1 SRQGVDAASR
11 RGVILALRRRLCPGV
26 LAVAVLMAAG
36 PRSEDPDWPCPQR
49 LVPRLTAAAY
59 WSGPLDTEGD
69 WRADPEIVAL
79 VRRLAPRRVSAEA
92 GLAEIEDFAKTATVD
107 RPRRLALVF
116 RGL

>member
-69 WRADPEIVAL
+69 WRADPGDRARLGAL
-79 VRRLAPRRVSAEA
+79 RPPRLLPH
-92 GLAEIEDFAKTATVD
+92 T
-107 RPRRLALVF
+107 RPRVTAA
-116 RGL
+116 